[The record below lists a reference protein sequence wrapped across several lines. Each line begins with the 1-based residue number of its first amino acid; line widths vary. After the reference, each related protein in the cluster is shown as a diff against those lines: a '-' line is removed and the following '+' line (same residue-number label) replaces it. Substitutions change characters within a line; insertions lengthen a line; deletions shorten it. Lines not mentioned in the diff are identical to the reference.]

1 MYHLNSI
8 LITILLFTLILSAYE
23 ISFRLGRRNQI
34 ANKQEIKTQTN
45 SVQAGIFGLLAL
57 LLGFSFN
64 MAIQR
69 FDNRNQAVIME
80 SNAIGTAL
88 LRTQLLPSPYD
99 TVTYNLLQEFVDLRL
114 QLSTIDLSRPEERS
128 LINRKTEK
136 IQNEIWECTIKLTE
150 IDSRE
155 VTTGNFILV
164 LNEVFDARDR
174 RNTVFQQHVPEPIL
188 YLLFMVFI
196 TGGALM
202 GYSSGLG
209 LRRALIPT
217 IIFTFLIVLVVFI
230 IIDLDRPT
238 RGIIKVKMD
247 NLFEL
252 RQINSINKS

>member
-1 MYHLNSI
+1 MNNEIMYHQNSI
-8 LITILLFTLILSAYE
+8 FIVIILFTLILLAYE
-23 ISFRLGRRNQI
+23 ISFRLGRRKQRVTNQ
-34 ANKQEIKTQTN
+34 EVKTQTYTI
-45 SVQAGIFGLLAL
+45 QAGVFGLLAL

-64 MAIQR
+64 MALQR

-88 LRTQLLPSPYD
+88 LRTKLLPEPYD
-99 TVTYNLLQEFVDLRL
+99 TISYNLLQKYVDLRL
-114 QLSTIDLSRPEERS
+114 ELSIIDLSKREERT
-128 LINRKTEK
+128 LINRKTDK
-136 IQNEIWECTIKLTE
+136 VQNEIWENTIKLTE

-155 VTTGNFILV
+155 VTTGNFIII

-174 RNTVFQQHVPEPIL
+174 RNAIFQQHIPESIL
-188 YLLFMVFI
+188 FLLFIVFV

-209 LRRALIPT
+209 SRRALIPT
-217 IIFTFLIVLVVFI
+217 IIFTLLIVLVVFL
-230 IIDLDRPT
+230 IIDLDRPM

-252 RQINSINKS
+252 RKS